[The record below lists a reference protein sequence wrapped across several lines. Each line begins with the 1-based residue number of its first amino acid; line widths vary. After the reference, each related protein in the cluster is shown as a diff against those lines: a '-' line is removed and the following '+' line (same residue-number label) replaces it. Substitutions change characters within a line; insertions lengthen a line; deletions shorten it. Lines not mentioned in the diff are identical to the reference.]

1 MKKEVN
7 WLASRCISFIL
18 VELAKKPGTPM
29 DLRLRTGMIKN
40 NYVNIILKRLE
51 SEGIIRCLD
60 PNEKI
65 GKVFCID
72 PKSRYKL
79 EQLFR
84 KKGLNQKINPLPDLN
99 WKAYGI
105 LICKRFG
112 RQIRIVFKEAYKLG
126 NEIDFENNTKRKIT
140 IPALQKERLPSI
152 ATSDI
157 HRAFNKLVTLGLMK
171 RKLTWPREY
180 ILTEDAI
187 RMIGFDSSILQ

>member
-1 MKKEVN
+1 MKNVVN
-7 WLASRCISFIL
+7 WLASRCIFLVL

-29 DLRLRTGMIKN
+29 DLRLRTGMVKN

-51 SEGIIRCLD
+51 LEGVVRCLN
-60 PNEKI
+60 PEVKI
-65 GKVFCID
+65 GKIFSLE
-72 PKSRYKL
+72 PKRKYRL

-84 KKGLNQKINPLPDLN
+84 KNGLGQKINPLPDLN

-126 NEIDFENNTKRKIT
+126 SEIDFENNTKRKIT
-140 IPALQKERLPSI
+140 IPALQKEKLSTI

-171 RKLTWPREY
+171 CKPTWPREY
-180 ILTEDAI
+180 IFTEDAI
-187 RMIGFDSSILQ
+187 KMIGFDNSVLQ